1 MNKNL
6 IRNIIITIGAIAI
19 ALTIT
24 TAGFFIINRGWL
36 GINLP
41 IMNDDLSVSRF
52 IKNEPLSFNEVESAI
67 ESYLTDYRDTD
78 LHISEIMIFDN
89 HAYAE
94 IVESDTGV
102 GAMEVLVDPSTLSVY
117 PEYGPNMM
125 WNQKYGHMR
134 GNMMGGGFNG
144 GIDENYSVMPIS
156 NDEAVKIAQDYL
168 SSYAKD
174 LDADDHADPFYGYY
188 TIHTIKE
195 GEVYGMLSV
204 NGYNG
209 RVFIHSWHG
218 DFIEMSDHDEI

>member
-19 ALTIT
+19 TLTIT
-24 TAGFFIINRGWL
+24 TAGFFIINRGWR

-41 IMNDDLSVSRF
+41 IMNDDLFVSRF
-52 IKNEPLSFNEVESAI
+52 IKTEPLSFNEVERAI
-67 ESYLTDYRDTD
+67 ELYLTDYRDTD
-78 LHISEIMIFDN
+78 LHMGEIMIFDN

-134 GNMMGGGFNG
+134 GNLMGGGFNG
-144 GIDENYSVMPIS
+144 SIDENYSVMPIS

-209 RVFIHSWHG
+209 RIFIHSWHG

>member
-1 MNKNL
+1 MNKKL

-24 TAGFFIINRGWL
+24 TAGFFIINRRSR

-41 IMNDDLSVSRF
+41 IMNDDLFVSRF
-52 IKNEPLSFNEVESAI
+52 IKTEPLSFNEVESAI
-67 ESYLTDYRDTD
+67 ELYLNDYRDTD
-78 LHISEIMIFDN
+78 LHIGEIMIFDN

-94 IVESDTGV
+94 IVEFDTGV

-125 WNQKYGHMR
+125 WNQKYSHMR
-134 GNMMGGGFNG
+134 GNMIGGGFNG

>member
-1 MNKNL
+1 MNKKL
-6 IRNIIITIGAIAI
+6 IRNTIIVIGAIAI
-19 ALTIT
+19 AFTIT
-24 TAGFFIINRGWL
+24 TTGFFIMNRGWR
-36 GINLP
+36 GIDFP
-41 IMNDDLSVSRF
+41 MMYDDLLANRF
-52 IKNEPLSFNEVESAI
+52 NKNEPLPLNEVESAI
-67 ESYLTDYRDTD
+67 ELYLADYKDTD
-78 LHISEIMIFDN
+78 LHIGEIMIFDN

-94 IVESDTGV
+94 IVESDTGI
-102 GAMEVLVDPSTLSVY
+102 GAMEVLVDSSTLSVY

-134 GNMMGGGFNG
+134 GSMMGGGFDG
-144 GIDENYSVMPIS
+144 SIDENYSGMPIS
-156 NDEAVKIAQDYL
+156 DDEAIKIAQDYL

-174 LDADDHADPFYGYY
+174 LDADEHADPFYGYY